1 MEPNPS
7 IERISPGK
15 PVATFHVNVRT
26 HHHHMPAHL
35 RHSFPPNV
43 ISKVAERAAYLCSNP
58 ECHRV
63 TIGPDSAAAHKS
75 IKTGEAAHICAASP
89 GGPRYDMSQLESE
102 RRGIGNAIWL
112 CAACADLIDKNSGHS
127 YPVEHLRK
135 WKRDHEILMK
145 ECVEGGKR
153 IVLQFLP
160 HRPDE
165 GIALQLIHILED
177 KGALYQP
184 YDQEDPK
191 RVAESLKELRTT
203 LTALRA
209 QVAPDSPLDVILES
223 IARACRHYMN
233 TTPDHPDMKELS
245 FSLGAV
251 RKVIGL
257 NVGELLKHYKLQASP
272 QLKSIVP
279 Q

>member
-1 MEPNPS
+1 
-7 IERISPGK
+7 
-15 PVATFHVNVRT
+15 
-26 HHHHMPAHL
+26 
-35 RHSFPPNV
+35 
-43 ISKVAERAAYLCSNP
+43 
-58 ECHRV
+58 
-63 TIGPDSAAAHKS
+63 
-75 IKTGEAAHICAASP
+75 
-89 GGPRYDMSQLESE
+89 MSQIEAE

-112 CAACADLIDKNSGHS
+112 CGACADLVDKNNGHS

-135 WKRDHEILMK
+135 WKRDHEALMK
-145 ECVEGGKR
+145 ECLEGGKR
-153 IVLQFLP
+153 VVLQILA

-203 LTALRA
+203 LTALRG
-209 QVAPDSPLDVILES
+209 QVSPDSPLEVILES
-223 IARACRHYMN
+223 ITRACRHYMN
-233 TTPDHPDMKELS
+233 TTPDQPGIKELN

-251 RKVIGL
+251 RKVIGI
-257 NVGELLKHYKLQASP
+257 NVGELLKHYKLQTSL